1 MMILRRSLPC
11 RQIAAR
17 AHVLDAIEDAGG
29 MIRIFLAG
37 ESSVQDLV
45 LTGPIAPPEAFT
57 GAGGPILTARRTGGG
72 PIAVGPVGAAE
83 TTIETTPS
91 ETALLAGRRCLVG
104 QLNGQDAA
112 CLHDWLAF
120 HAQVQRADA
129 AVVLVRAAPPAA
141 DELARA
147 LDLVAGI
154 ATLILVDAPIPL
166 GEADAPSERA
176 ILNAPDAPGRR
187 HTTAPPDPW
196 TSPLGAIAMAEL
208 LRRRFLDRAE
218 GVASVDVSDLI
229 LPDPE
234 GSVFERA
241 RATVA
246 GVVALIGERAYP
258 WEVPEGATPRH
269 ADHICVA
276 ADARTGHSRWCVAP
290 AVAGPAAIWRASQIL
305 RTRGRVGHS
314 MAFRRCMALRHD
326 ADQALIARKR
336 LAEDPALVALAEAGH
351 LGGGLAGG
359 ADKGPRRMPALP
371 RPARKDPP
379 APARDARTLIV
390 TTMKDEG
397 PFILEWIAH
406 HRAIGVDD
414 FLIYTNDCSDGT
426 DRMLDLLAARGIL
439 ARRDN
444 PYRETDLKPQH
455 AALRAAET
463 DPRVQAA
470 GWVICMDVDE
480 FINIHVGEGR
490 LSDLHA
496 ALGEVD
502 LVSLTWRLFGNGDIA
517 AFEDVPVTRR
527 FTLCAAKDTRN
538 PLQAWGI
545 KTLFRN
551 DGTFPRF
558 GVHRPRGAEALAYRG
573 LRWVNGSGRPVPPS
587 MYRNAWRSTPE
598 SVGYDLVTLNHYAV
612 RSAESFLVK
621 RDRGRVNHVD
631 RDQGLPYW
639 FRMNHN
645 VEEDL
650 SIQPRLGL
658 MEAERARLMAD
669 PVIAAAHHSAVAHH
683 RARIADLRARPDWAD
698 FFSEIT
704 GARMRR
710 LSRLHRH
717 FDRSVYDA
725 GPQTVPDAVVQRQ
738 NLPRNFRLAVKV
750 DGVIH

>member
-1 MMILRRSLPC
+1 MRVLRRSLRCTPV
-11 RQIAAR
+11 AGGVS
-17 AHVLDAIEDAGG
+17 VLDAIEAGDG
-29 MIRIFLAG
+29 TIRLFLSGGATP
-37 ESSVQDLV
+37 QDLV
-45 LTGPIAPPEAFT
+45 FAGPIGPPAAFT
-57 GAGGPILTARRTGGG
+57 GAGGPILTASRQGTG
-72 PIAVGPVGAAE
+72 PITLGPVGAAGVTLAPQPE
-83 TTIETTPS
+83 
-91 ETALLAGRRCLVG
+91 ETALLAGRRCLMG
-104 QLNGQDAA
+104 QINGQDAA
-112 CLHDWLAF
+112 ALRDWLGF
-120 HAQVQRADA
+120 HARTQGADG
-129 AVVLVRAAPPAA
+129 AVVLVRDPPPRA
-141 DELARA
+141 DEIARA
-147 LDLVAGI
+147 LAPVAGI
-154 ATLILVDAPIPL
+154 ATLILLDAPIPL
-166 GEADAPSERA
+166 GEADAASERA

-196 TSPLGAIAMAEL
+196 TSPLSPVALPEL

-246 GVVALIGERAYP
+246 GVVALVGERAYP
-258 WEVPEGATPRH
+258 WDLTEGAAPRH

-276 ADARTGHSRWCVAP
+276 ADARTGHSRWCIAP

-351 LGGGLAGG
+351 LEGGTLKA
-359 ADKGPRRMPALP
+359 PLRMPALP

-397 PFILEWIAH
+397 PFILEWIAY

-439 ARRDN
+439 ARREN
-444 PYRETDLKPQH
+444 PYRDTDLKPQH

-480 FINIHVGEGR
+480 FINIHAGAGR
-490 LSDLHA
+490 LADLHA

-502 LVSLTWRLFGNGDIA
+502 LVSLTWRLFGNGDIT
-517 AFEDVPVTRR
+517 AFEDAPVTRR

-551 DGTFPRF
+551 DGTFQRF

-645 VEEDL
+645 IEEDL
-650 SIQPRLGL
+650 SIQPRLAM
-658 MEAERARLMAD
+658 MEAEHARLMAD
-669 PVIAAAHHSAVAHH
+669 PEIAAAHRAAVAHH
-683 RARIADLRARPDWAD
+683 RARIADLRARPDWTD

-725 GPQTVPDAVVQRQ
+725 GPQSVPDEVVLRRA
-738 NLPRNFRLAVKV
+738 LPRNFRLAVKV
-750 DGVIH
+750 EGVVH

>member
-1 MMILRRSLPC
+1 MKILRRRLACTKVAEGVS
-11 RQIAAR
+11 
-17 AHVLDAIEDAGG
+17 VLDAIEGSDG
-29 MIRIFLAG
+29 MIRIFLTGGATI
-37 ESSVQDLV
+37 QDLM
-45 LTGPIAPPEAFT
+45 LAGPLRPPAAVG
-57 GAGGPILTARRTGGG
+57 GAGGPILTAQRLGAG
-72 PIAVGPVGAAE
+72 PVTLGPVGAAG
-83 TTIETTPS
+83 TPLAPVAE
-91 ETALLAGRRCLVG
+91 ETALLAGRRCLMG
-104 QLNGQDAA
+104 QINGQDAA
-112 CLHDWLAF
+112 QLRDWLAF
-120 HAQVQRADA
+120 HAEAHGADG
-129 AVVLVRAAPPAA
+129 AVVLVRDPPPRA
-141 DELARA
+141 DDLAR
-147 LDLVAGI
+147 DLGPVAGME
-154 ATLILVDAPIPL
+154 TVILVDAPIPL
-166 GEADAPSERA
+166 GAADAPSERA

-187 HTTAPPDPW
+187 HATALPAPW
-196 TSPLGAIAMAEL
+196 TSPLGAVAMSEL
-208 LRRRFLDRAE
+208 LRWRFLDRAE

-229 LPDPE
+229 LPE
-234 GSVFERA
+234 TGASVFERA

-258 WEVPEGATPRH
+258 WELPEGAAPRH

-290 AVAGPAAIWRASQIL
+290 EIAGPAAIWRASQIL
-305 RTRGRVGHS
+305 RTRGRVADN

-326 ADQALIARKR
+326 GDQPLITRKR
-336 LAEDPALVALAEAGH
+336 LVEDPALVALIEGGTLAAARAE
-351 LGGGLAGG
+351 
-359 ADKGPRRMPALP
+359 GPRRMPAQP
-371 RPARKDPP
+371 RPARKE
-379 APARDARTLIV
+379 APATPREGRTLIV
-390 TTMKDEG
+390 STMKDEG
-397 PFILEWIAH
+397 PFILEWIAY

-444 PYRETDLKPQH
+444 PYRDTDLKPQH

-463 DPRVQAA
+463 DPRVRAA

-480 FINIHVGEGR
+480 FINIHAGEGR

-502 LVSLTWRLFGNGDIA
+502 LVSLTWRLFGNGDITG
-517 AFEDVPVTRR
+517 FEDAPVTRR

-551 DGTFPRF
+551 DGTFQRF
-558 GVHRPRGAEALAYRG
+558 GVHRPRGAEATAYQG
-573 LRWVNGSGRPVPPS
+573 LRWVNGSGRPVPPN
-587 MYRNAWRSTPE
+587 MFRNAWRSTPE

-650 SIQPRLGL
+650 SIQPRLAL
-658 MEAERARLMAD
+658 MEAELARLMAD
-669 PVIAAAHHSAVAHH
+669 PEIAAAHLAAVAHH

-698 FFSEIT
+698 FYSEIT

-725 GPQTVPDAVVQRQ
+725 GPQSVPDEVVQRRA
-738 NLPRNFRLAVKV
+738 LPQRFRLAVKV
-750 DGVIH
+750 DGVVH

>member
-1 MMILRRSLPC
+1 MRVLRRSLPC
-11 RQIAAR
+11 VPVSAGVT
-17 AHVLDAIEDAGG
+17 VLDAIEGADGT
-29 MIRIFLAG
+29 IRVFLSCGAQ
-37 ESSVQDLV
+37 VQDLV
-45 LTGPIAPPEAFT
+45 LAGPVSAPEAFT
-57 GAGGPILTARRTGGG
+57 GAGGPILTTTRQGAG
-72 PIAVGPVGAAE
+72 PIRLGPVGAAGVELYPTPEE
-83 TTIETTPS
+83 TG
-91 ETALLAGRRCLVG
+91 LLVGRRCLVG
-104 QLNGQDAA
+104 QVNGQDAT
-112 CLHDWLAF
+112 CLQDWLAF
-120 HAQVQRADA
+120 HAQIHRADG
-129 AVVLVRAAPPAA
+129 AVVLVREGPAHA
-141 DELARA
+141 DNLSRA
-147 LDLVAGI
+147 LKPVEAM
-154 ATLILVDAPIPL
+154 ATVILLDAPIPL
-166 GEADAPSERA
+166 GEADAASERA
-176 ILNAPDAPGRR
+176 IVNAPDAPGRR
-187 HTTAPPDPW
+187 HMVASPDPW
-196 TSPLGAIAMAEL
+196 TAPLGGIAMAEL
-208 LRRRFLDRAE
+208 MRRRFLDRAE
-218 GVASVDVSDLI
+218 GVASVDACDLI
-229 LPDPE
+229 MPDPE
-234 GSVFERA
+234 GSVFDRA
-241 RATVA
+241 HATVA
-246 GVVALIGERAYP
+246 GVVALVGERAYP
-258 WEVPEGATPRH
+258 WALAPGAAPRL
-269 ADHICVA
+269 ADHVCVA
-276 ADARTGHSRWCVAP
+276 ADARIGHSRWCISP
-290 AVAGPAAIWRASQIL
+290 AVAGSATIWRASQIL

-326 ADQALIARKR
+326 ADQPLVARKR
-336 LAEDPALVALAEAGH
+336 LVEDPVMVALSEGV
-351 LGGGLAGG
+351 LARAPMG
-359 ADKGPRRMPALP
+359 AAPRRMPALP
-371 RPARKDPP
+371 SPARKDPP

-480 FINIHVGEGR
+480 FINVHAGEGR

-650 SIQPRLGL
+650 SIQPRLGM

-669 PVIAAAHHSAVAHH
+669 PEIAAAHHAAVAHH
-683 RARIADLRARPDWAD
+683 RARIADLRGRADWAT
-698 FFSEIT
+698 FFAEIT
-704 GARMRR
+704 GSRMRR
-710 LSRLHRH
+710 LARLHRH

-725 GPQTVPDAVVQRQ
+725 GPQSVPDEVLRRRR
-738 NLPRNFRLAVKV
+738 LPPSFRLAVRV
-750 DGVIH
+750 DGVVH